1 MLHWSTSTRSPLMCS
16 AFDLGF
22 GILMCRQWQLL
33 LSFPNFI
40 ATPHIAFLT
49 QEALVNIA
57 ETTVDNLKQA
67 ALGKKLSN
75 EVEPQD

>member
-1 MLHWSTSTRSPLMCS
+1 VRPLDARYCCS
-16 AFDLGF
+16 RF
-22 GILMCRQWQLL
+22 CRQWQLL

-49 QEALVNIA
+49 HEALVNIA

-67 ALGKKLSN
+67 ALGNKLSN
-75 EVEPQD
+75 EVEPQK

>member
-1 MLHWSTSTRSPLMCS
+1 
-16 AFDLGF
+16 
-22 GILMCRQWQLL
+22 MCRQWQLL